1 MKILRHCFCLA
12 LVPLFTLTAQA
23 AAPAYQMDDAKS
35 SLGFTATQ
43 EGAKFD
49 GSFHKFTAKI
59 SFSPAD
65 LAASCFDVTVDPAS
79 ADSHDA
85 DRDGTLKG
93 PDFFD
98 VTKFKAAHYV
108 TGAFSKVDATHF
120 TATGKL
126 TMRNVTRDVPIAFTF
141 TERNEGGKSV
151 AYLAGSANL
160 KRLEFG
166 LGQGDYADTGS
177 LADAVQV
184 KFNLRLLPTAVTGE
198 KKIPTPPPASQTQ

>member
-1 MKILRHCFCLA
+1 MNILRHVSFLA
-12 LVPLFTLTAQA
+12 LVSLLALAAQA
-23 AAPAYQMDDAKS
+23 AAPAYQIDSARS
-35 SLGFTATQ
+35 SLGFSATQ

-49 GSFHKFTAKI
+49 GSFRKFTAKI

-79 ADSHDA
+79 ADTQDA

-98 VTKFKAAHYV
+98 VTKFKSGHFV
-108 TGAFSKVDATHF
+108 TRAFSKVDATHF
-120 TATGKL
+120 TAAGKL
-126 TMRNVTRDVPIAFTF
+126 TIRNVTRDVSIAFTF
-141 TERNEGGKSV
+141 TERNEGGKNV

-184 KFNLRLLPTAVTGE
+184 RFNLRLLPAAATG
-198 KKIPTPPPASQTQ
+198 KMQIPTPPPASQAQ

>member
-1 MKILRHCFCLA
+1 MRFLRYVSGIT
-12 LVPLFTLTAQA
+12 LVPLLALTAQA
-23 AAPAYQMDDAKS
+23 AAPAYQVDSAKS
-35 SLGFTATQ
+35 SLVFTATQ

-49 GSFHKFTAKI
+49 GSFRKFTAKI
-59 SFSPAD
+59 SFSAAD

-79 ADSHDA
+79 ADTQDG

-93 PDFFD
+93 SDFFD
-98 VTKFKAAHYV
+98 VAKFKTAHFV

-126 TMRNVTRDVPIAFTF
+126 TIRNVTRDVSIAFTF
-141 TERNEGGKSV
+141 TERSEGGKNV

-177 LADAVQV
+177 LADAVLV
-184 KFNLRLLPTAVTGE
+184 KFNLRLM
-198 KKIPTPPPASQTQ
+198 PAQ

>member
-1 MKILRHCFCLA
+1 MKILRSISCLGLAPLLA
-12 LVPLFTLTAQA
+12 LAAHA
-23 AAPAYQMDDAKS
+23 AAPAYQTDGAKS
-35 SLGFTATQ
+35 SLTFTATQ

-49 GSFHKFTAKI
+49 GSFRKFTAKI

-65 LAASCFDVTVDPAS
+65 LAASSFDVTVDPAS
-79 ADSHDA
+79 ADTQDA

-98 VTKFKAAHYV
+98 VQKFKTAHYV
-108 TGAFSKVDATHF
+108 TSAFSKVDATHF

-126 TMRNVTRDVPIAFTF
+126 TIRNFTRDVPIAFTF
-141 TERNEGGKSV
+141 TERSEGGKMV

-166 LGQGDYADTGS
+166 LGQGDYADTTS

-184 KFNLRLLPTAVTGE
+184 KFNLRLIQA
-198 KKIPTPPPASQTQ
+198 Q

>member
-1 MKILRHCFCLA
+1 MNIPRCLSCLA
-12 LVPLFTLTAQA
+12 LVSWLALTAQA
-23 AAPAYQMDDAKS
+23 AAPAYQVDSAKS

-49 GSFHKFTAKI
+49 GTFHKFTAKI

-79 ADSHDA
+79 ADTQEG

-93 PDFFD
+93 ADFFD
-98 VTKFKAAHYV
+98 VARFKTAHYI

-126 TMRNVTRDVPIAFTF
+126 TVRNVTREVPIAFTF
-141 TERNEGGKSV
+141 TERNEGGKNV
-151 AYLAGSANL
+151 VYLAGTANL

-166 LGQGDYADTGS
+166 LGQGDYADTSS

-184 KFNLRLLPTAVTGE
+184 KFNLRLT
-198 KKIPTPPPASQTQ
+198 ASQ

>member
-1 MKILRHCFCLA
+1 MKILRQISFLTLVSLFALA
-12 LVPLFTLTAQA
+12 AQA
-23 AAPAYQMDDAKS
+23 AAPAYQVDSAKS
-35 SLGFTATQ
+35 SLGFSATQ

-49 GSFHKFTAKI
+49 GSLRKFTAKI
-59 SFSPAD
+59 SFSAAD
-65 LAASCFDVTVDPAS
+65 LAASSFDVTVDPAS
-79 ADSHDA
+79 ASTQDA

-98 VTKFKAAHYV
+98 VAKFKTAHYV
-108 TGAFSKVDATHF
+108 TIAFSKVDATHF

-141 TERNEGGKSV
+141 TERNEGGKKV

-166 LGQGDYADTGS
+166 LGQGDYADTAS

-184 KFNLRLLPTAVTGE
+184 KFNLRLIQA
-198 KKIPTPPPASQTQ
+198 Q